1 MAQVSKA
8 LKFRALCAQLTP
20 TETKS
25 FINSVIDVNGTVLF
39 SALFHL
45 ILSSCTYKDFD
56 ADDLNRM
63 VSNIILSRKKT
74 PKQNATVACPKT
86 INDLPPALVGHT
98 ASFLPQS
105 DYIKLSTCARSL
117 FIGCNTPNQMQELNL
132 LKRKWK
138 RHPII
143 DLAQF
148 PSIKHL
154 AIHFHE
160 LGKLLPKRID
170 LISGGASLCREL
182 EAITL
187 DANRRQGMHSK
198 EIRLFRE
205 KEYINTRNITD
216 LTLQSFGTSSV
227 VFNVA
232 HFHLMLASLAFDN
245 IQCLSF
251 HYVNCRFD
259 PEQIKQL
266 FPSVTA
272 LSIIAGFEADRVALI
287 HQFAQQLKYLCM
299 RQYKNRPHHFSTV
312 QFDKLEQLKI
322 VAPSFQTVHD
332 ILNTAVNLRYFGMR
346 ITFKKKKLMELK
358 HIKQCMVELITSCKS
373 LEYVCVKWT
382 NLKKEWFAAICEGI
396 EFGLFTT
403 QHWIRDELR
412 IKLIFECNDPIVS
425 EEIVFIMARMVAVI
439 QKLII
444 NDFMFSVLIQQKDV
458 DIPETL
464 LPQLIAN
471 VPGDMIVGRMY
482 LLDPDHKKQGIFIN
496 ITNKECK
503 INGSSASWMK
513 SCKYY
518 REC

>member
-63 VSNIILSRKKT
+63 VSNIILSRKK
-74 PKQNATVACPKT
+74 KQKQDATVACPK
-86 INDLPPALVGHT
+86 IDGLPPALIGHT

-132 LKRKWK
+132 LKREWK
-138 RHPII
+138 HHPTI
-143 DLAQF
+143 DLSQF

-154 AIHFHE
+154 AIHYHK
-160 LGKLLPKRID
+160 LGELLPNY
-170 LISGGASLCREL
+170 LMSGASICREL
-182 EAITL
+182 NAMTFDGNHRPNIC
-187 DANRRQGMHSK
+187 K
-198 EIRLFRE
+198 EEIQIFTE
-205 KEYINTRNITD
+205 KEYINMHNVSD
-216 LTLQSFGTSSV
+216 LTLQDFGKPGRHFDEANFQFLTSKLSFP
-227 VFNVA
+227 
-232 HFHLMLASLAFDN
+232 N
-245 IQCLSF
+245 IQCLNLINICC
-251 HYVNCRFD
+251 HFD
-259 PEQIKQL
+259 SKQIKKL
-266 FPSVTA
+266 FPALTG
-272 LSIIAGFEADRVALI
+272 LSIAGGFITDRIALI
-287 HQFAQQLKYLCM
+287 HEFAKQLKYLCM
-299 RQYKNRPHHFSTV
+299 CQYKNRPHNLSTV

-358 HIKQCMVELITSCKS
+358 DIKQCMVEVVTSCKS

-382 NLKKEWFAAICEGI
+382 HLKKEWFAAICEGI